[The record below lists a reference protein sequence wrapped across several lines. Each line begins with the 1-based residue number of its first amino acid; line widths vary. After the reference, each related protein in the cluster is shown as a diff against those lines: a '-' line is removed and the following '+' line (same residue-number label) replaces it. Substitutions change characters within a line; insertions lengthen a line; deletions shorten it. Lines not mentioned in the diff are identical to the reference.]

1 VKPTE
6 SSGKDPR
13 ALLKG
18 MVPYMKWL
26 GLNELREIYLSF
38 FESKGHLR
46 MPSAPLLPAD
56 DKSLLL
62 INAGMAPF
70 KKYFSGQAEPPCRR
84 LTSCQK
90 CVRVNDIENVG
101 ITARHGT
108 YFEMLGNFSFGDYF
122 KQDSLNWSWEFCT
135 KVLEMPPE
143 KLWATIY
150 TEDDEAFDIWTKEIG
165 MPADHIVRLGKDD
178 NFWEIGS
185 GPCGP
190 CSEIY
195 YDRGPEYGC
204 GSPDCKPGCDCDRYM
219 EFWNNVF
226 TQFDSDGN
234 GHYSELEH
242 KNIDTGMGL
251 ERIAC
256 IFQGVNSLFEV
267 DTVRK
272 ILDHICHVAD
282 VKYKDNAKKDI
293 SIRVIT
299 DHIRATT
306 FLICDGVLPSN
317 EGRGYVLRRLL
328 RRAAR
333 HGRLLGINKPFL
345 SEICD
350 TVVAENKGAYP
361 ELVTQAAFIKRVITE
376 EEKRF
381 NATIDSGSQMLDEL
395 LSELEKAGKT
405 VLDGADA
412 FKLYDTFGFPIDLT
426 REIAEERNITIDM
439 DSFKTLMDK
448 QRETARSARTNS
460 AILGW
465 ETNET
470 VAAQPTTKFIGYSQ
484 IETDCNILVLIGD
497 ADAVS
502 AAMEGEKCVV
512 ICDESPFYG
521 ESGGQVGSRGTITQD
536 GGVFEVTD
544 TKKAPGGQL
553 LHYGFVR
560 SGMISAGKAHAQVDE
575 KLIHATMRNHTSAH
589 LLQAALRKVLGDHV
603 HQAGQ
608 LVDERR
614 MRFDFSHF
622 SAVSEEEL
630 KKVEALINDAI
641 FAALPVTVTEMPIDK
656 AREIGAMALF
666 GEKYGATVRVV
677 VVKGFSTELC
687 GGTHIDNTAK
697 IGAFKIISES
707 SVAAGVRRIEAVT
720 GKNLLDYFTE
730 KQNLLDSVSEQL
742 KLKDSAGIPDKI
754 SHLLEESREQIQKF
768 NKLRSAFAMMQ
779 IDSMLSGA
787 AKVGDVTLVTA
798 RLEDSDAAMLQE
810 MIEKLTDRSCD
821 GKLVAVLAGIAEGK
835 CLFAVG
841 CSKKAVEN
849 GLKAGNIARSVAQV
863 TGGNGGG
870 RPDFAMAGA
879 KDMALID
886 KALSQAKDIISAG
899 K

>member
-1 VKPTE
+1 
-6 SSGKDPR
+6 
-13 ALLKG
+13 
-18 MVPYMKWL
+18 MKWL

-70 KKYFSGQAEPPCRR
+70 KKYFSGQAEPPRRR

-122 KQDSLNWSWEFCT
+122 KRESLQWSWELCT
-135 KVLEMPPE
+135 VVLKMPPE

-165 MPADHIVRLGKDD
+165 MPAGHIVRLGKDD

-234 GHYSELEH
+234 GHYTELEH

-251 ERIAC
+251 ERLAC

-272 ILDHICHVAD
+272 ILDHICRIAGIQ
-282 VKYKDNAKKDI
+282 YKDNEKKDI

-333 HGRLLGINKPFL
+333 HGRLLGIDKPFL

-350 TVVAENKGAYP
+350 TVVAENRGAYP
-361 ELVTQAAFIKRVITE
+361 ELVTQAAFIKRVISE

-395 LSELEKAGKT
+395 LADLEKAGKT

-426 REIAEERNITIDM
+426 REIAEERQITIDM
-439 DSFKTLMDK
+439 DGFRTLMEN

-460 AILGW
+460 AVLGW

-470 VAAQPTTKFIGYSQ
+470 VSAQPPTEFVGYAQ
-484 IETDCNILVLIGD
+484 NEADCNILVLVGD
-497 ADAVS
+497 GDAVS
-502 AAMEGEKCVV
+502 AAMEGEKCAV
-512 ICDESPFYG
+512 ICDRSPFYG
-521 ESGGQVGSRGTITQD
+521 ESGGQSGSKGTITQES
-536 GGVFEVTD
+536 GVFEVTD

-553 LHYGFVR
+553 LHHGFVKC
-560 SGMISAGKAHAQVDE
+560 GMISRGKAYAEVEDQR
-575 KLIHATMRNHTSAH
+575 IFATMRNHTSAH
-589 LLQAALRKVLGDHV
+589 LLQTALRKVLGDHV

-608 LVDERR
+608 LVDEHR

-622 SAVSEEEL
+622 SAVSAGEL
-630 KKVEALINDAI
+630 EQIEALVNDSI
-641 FAALPVTVTEMPIDK
+641 FAALPVTAAEMPIEK
-656 AREIGAMALF
+656 ARALGAMALF

-677 VVKGFSTELC
+677 SVKGFSAELC

-720 GKNLLDYFTE
+720 G
-730 KQNLLDSVSEQL
+730 QNLLAYYAEKQALLDIVSGLL

-754 SHLLEESREQIQKF
+754 AHLLEENREQTKKF
-768 NKLRSAFAMMQ
+768 NKLRSAFAKMQ
-779 IDSMLSGA
+779 IDAMLAGA
-787 AKVGDVTLVTA
+787 VEVGGVTLITA
-798 RLEDSDAAMLQE
+798 RLEDSDAAFLQE
-810 MIEKLTDRSCD
+810 MIENLIDRSGD
-821 GKLVAVLAGIAEGK
+821 TKRVAVLAGIAEDKG
-835 CLFAVG
+835 LFAVG
-841 CSKKAVEN
+841 CSKKAVES
-849 GLKAGNIARSVAQV
+849 GLKAGNIARAVAQV

-879 KDMALID
+879 KDITLID
-886 KALSQAKDIISAG
+886 KALSETKNIVASSK
-899 K
+899 

>member
-1 VKPTE
+1 
-6 SSGKDPR
+6 
-13 ALLKG
+13 
-18 MVPYMKWL
+18 MKWL

-46 MPSAPLLPAD
+46 MPSAPLLPSD

-70 KKYFSGQAEPPCRR
+70 KKYFSGQAEPPRRR

-122 KQDSLNWSWEFCT
+122 KREALTWSWEFCT

-143 KLWATIY
+143 RLWASIY
-150 TEDDEAFDIWTKEIG
+150 TKDDEAFDIWTKEIG
-165 MPADHIVRLGKDD
+165 LPAERIVRLDD
-178 NFWEIGS
+178 NFWEIGT

-190 CSEIY
+190 DSEIY
-195 YDRGPEYGC
+195 FDRGPEYGC

-219 EFWNNVF
+219 EVWNNVF

-234 GHYSELEH
+234 GNYTELEH
-242 KNIDTGMGL
+242 KNIDTGMDL
-251 ERIAC
+251 ERLAC

-272 ILDHICHVAD
+272 ILDHVCRIAGIQ
-282 VKYKDNAKKDI
+282 YKDNAKKDI

-345 SEICD
+345 SDICD
-350 TVVAENKGAYP
+350 TVVAENKNAYP

-395 LSELEKAGKT
+395 LSDLEEAGKT
-405 VLDGADA
+405 VLDGVDA

-439 DSFKTLMDK
+439 DGFKVLMEK

-465 ETNET
+465 ETNEA
-470 VAAQPTTKFIGYSQ
+470 VAAQPATEFVGYTQ
-484 IETDCNILVLIGD
+484 TEFDCNILVLIGD
-497 ADAVS
+497 GDSVS

-512 ICDESPFYG
+512 ICDRSPFYG
-521 ESGGQVGSRGTITQD
+521 ESGGQVGSKGIITQD
-536 GGVFEVTD
+536 GGIFEVTD

-553 LHYGFVR
+553 LHHGFVQ
-560 SGMISAGKAHAQVDE
+560 SGMISAGKAHAQVED
-575 KLIHATMRNHTSAH
+575 KRILATMRNHTSAH

-608 LVDERR
+608 LVDEHR
-614 MRFDFSHF
+614 MRFDFCHF
-622 SAVSEEEL
+622 SAVSTEEL
-630 KKVEALINDAI
+630 QKIETLVNDAI

-666 GEKYGATVRVV
+666 GEKYGSTVRVV
-677 VVKGFSTELC
+677 AVKGFSTELC
-687 GGTHIDNTAK
+687 GGTHVDNTAK

-720 GKNLLDYFTE
+720 GENLLDYFAE
-730 KQNLLDSVSEQL
+730 KQKLLDTVSEQL

-754 SHLLEESREQIQKF
+754 AHLLEENREQTQKF
-768 NKLRSAFAMMQ
+768 NKLRSSFAMIQ
-779 IDSMLSGA
+779 IDAMVSGA
-787 AKVGDVTLVTA
+787 VKINDISLITA
-798 RLEDSDAAMLQE
+798 RLEDSDAPMLQE
-810 MIEKLTDRSCD
+810 MIEKLTDRSGD

-841 CSKKAVEN
+841 CSKKAVES
-849 GLKAGNIARSVAQV
+849 GLKAGNIARAVAQV

-879 KDMALID
+879 KDMNLID
-886 KALSQAKDIISAG
+886 KALSEAKNIISAG